1 MRHWMETEL
10 GVNMDKMTPSQAEL
24 PRIPAPITN
33 KAFEDAIKGNHS
45 GTSTDAEDRVFR
57 SHGHTCQEI
66 YTLRHGHLDRVPDLV
81 VFPSCT
87 AHVEVIVAAAVAHNV
102 VIIPF
107 GGGTTVTGAG
117 NPLSLTNRSTL
128 THMPC
133 PRGSAMSA

>member
-10 GVNMDKMTPSQAEL
+10 GVNMDKMTPSQATL
-24 PRIPAPITN
+24 PVIPAPIAN
-33 KAFEDAIKGNHS
+33 KAFEDAIQGHHAGVSK
-45 GTSTDAEDRVFR
+45 DPEDRVFR

-66 YTLRHGHLDRVPDLV
+66 FTLRHGHPGRVPDLV

-117 NPLSLTNRSTL
+117 KQPVLCRFIIADPVAPRALSPQS
-128 THMPC
+128 
-133 PRGSAMSA
+133 